1 MRSSEMLTAIL
12 KLAAETR
19 FDDDMGLEVLGQC
32 ILVYTLLDPETE
44 PDHKKHVASQIA
56 SDVKRSPRRPDAGSA

>member
-1 MRSSEMLTAIL
+1 MRSGEMLSAIL

-19 FDDDMGLEVLGQC
+19 CDDDKALEVLGQC
-32 ILVYTLLDPETE
+32 ILVYAYLDPETE

-56 SDVKRSPRRPDAGSA
+56 SSVPARAKGDPDST